1 MPQRPGRVSGT
12 FALVFAT
19 WLATS
24 AAPPP
29 PPDLTFP
36 IPSPEQREAFRKS
49 HVRLGGLQALRTPEQ
64 DAILAAQDDVDV
76 QHYFLDVEF
85 VPASQSVTGSVTVTG
100 KSLVAGFQH
109 LVLDLSANMSV
120 TQVQRGAT
128 NLAYTRNGDVL
139 DITLD
144 QTFDPEATFSVKV
157 TYNGVPLS
165 TGFGSI
171 SWKKYPFNQPGTAVS
186 TLSEP
191 EGARS
196 WWPCKDRPDDK
207 ATVEMWWTVPGA
219 WTATGNGVLLAT
231 VSKSGNRK
239 QYQWKATDPLT
250 TYLVSAAATVYSK
263 FSQSYTTLSGGTMPI
278 DHYVYTQDLA
288 DAQVS
293 FSALPSMIAFY
304 AQTFGEYP
312 FVEDKYGMTEFVW
325 GGAMEHT
332 TNTSYGFQLIDGGHG
347 YDYVIAHELAH
358 QWWGDAVSPRTWSD
372 IWLNEGFA
380 TYAEALWAE
389 HLNGA
394 SGYQS
399 YMNSFWR
406 SSFTGPVY
414 NPVDLFGSTVYDKG
428 GWVQHMLRHVVGDA
442 DFFAGMRDWYTIND
456 NASADTAQ
464 YQALHEARYGGSLDW
479 FFQQWVYGTGQP
491 AYEYGFTS
499 ADVGGGLF
507 RNYVRVRQTQTS
519 AVQYTMPVDLTL
531 VTGGGSEIRTVWND
545 ALDQDF
551 VLDTTGPLTD
561 ADLDQKDWILKSS
574 VTRITLADADLDGVP
589 DRNDN
594 CAGVTNPVQTDFD
607 ADLAGD
613 ACDPDD
619 DNDGLADLDD
629 CAPFDLAQGSVGLA
643 DGLNVDTVA
652 GQSRVTWNAAAR
664 AETHDVQRGSLA
676 ALGVGD
682 YGACIATEVA
692 GLAYDDADAPASGE
706 GFAYLVRGHDG
717 GCGGGGSLGTDSAGA
732 PRPSVCP

>member
-1 MPQRPGRVSGT
+1 MPQRPRRVLC
-12 FALVFAT
+12 ALLCVCAGG
-19 WLATS
+19 LAAS

-29 PPDLTFP
+29 PPGLTFP
-36 IPSPEQREAFRKS
+36 IPTPEQREAIRKG
-49 HVRLGGLQALRTPEQ
+49 HLRLGGMTALRTPEQ
-64 DAILAAQDDVDV
+64 DAILAAQDDVDI

-85 VPASQSVTGSVTVTG
+85 VPNSQSVTGSVTVTG

-109 LVLDLSANMSV
+109 LVLDLAANMNVSL
-120 TQVQRGAT
+120 VQRGT
-128 NLAYTRNGDVL
+128 TTLAYARNGDLL

-144 QTFDPEATFSVKV
+144 QAFGVDQTFTVKV
-157 TYNGVPLS
+157 TYNGVPLAS
-165 TGFGSI
+165 GFGSI
-171 SWKKYPFNQPGTAVS
+171 NWRKYPFTQPGTAVS

-191 EGARS
+191 EGART

-231 VSKSGNRK
+231 VNKSGNRK
-239 QYQWKATDPLT
+239 QYQWRATDPLT
-250 TYLVSAAATVYSK
+250 TYLVAASATAYAK
-263 FSQSYTTLSGGTMPI
+263 FSQTYTTLTGGTMPI
-278 DHYVYTQDLA
+278 DHYVYNEDLA

-293 FSALPSMIAFY
+293 FSALPSMITFY

-347 YDYVIAHELAH
+347 YDFVVAHELAH

-380 TYAEALWAE
+380 TYSEALWAE
-389 HLNGA
+389 HLNGPT
-394 SGYQS
+394 GYQN

-406 SSFTGPVY
+406 SSFSGPVY
-414 NPVDLFGSTVYDKG
+414 DPIDLFGSTVYDKG
-428 GWVQHMLRHVVGDA
+428 GWVQHMLRRVVGDT
-442 DFFAGMRDWYTIND
+442 DFFATMRDWYTIHD

-464 YQALHEARYGGSLDW
+464 YQGLHEARYGGSLDW

-491 AYEYGFTS
+491 AYEYGFSS
-499 ADVGGGLF
+499 ADVGGGVF
-507 RNYVRVRQTQTS
+507 RNYIRVRQTQAS
-519 AVQYTMPVDLTL
+519 GILYTMPVDLTL

-574 VTRITLADADLDGVP
+574 VTRVTLADADLDGVP

-594 CAGVTNPVQTDFD
+594 CSGVTNPVQSDFD

-629 CAPFDLAQGSVGLA
+629 CAPLDLAQGSVGLV
-643 DGLNVDTVA
+643 DGLSVDAVA
-652 GQSRVTWNAAAR
+652 GQSHVTWNAAAR
-664 AETHDVQRGSLA
+664 AEAHDVQRGSLA
-676 ALGVGD
+676 GLAVGD
-682 YGACIATEVA
+682 YGACIASQVP
-692 GLAYDDADAPASGE
+692 GLAYDDADAPAIGQ
-706 GFAYLVRGHDG
+706 GFAYLVRGHDS
-717 GCGGGGSLGTDSAGA
+717 GCGGGGSFGTDSAGA
-732 PRPSVCP
+732 PRPSACP